1 MGNRANFVIVKDQDW
16 QPQQVCQIVGLGV
29 DGVGH
34 TQCGHRQMGFVD
46 VDRDDQFGR
55 LRRPLNLLASL
66 RLVTKDGLDIFVK
79 QPNSRI
85 NTA

>member
-16 QPQQVCQIVGLGV
+16 QPQLVCQIVGLGV
-29 DGVGH
+29 DSVGH
-34 TQCGHRQMGFVD
+34 TPCGHLQMGLVD
-46 VDRDDQFGR
+46 VDRDDQLGSI
-55 LRRPLNLLASL
+55 RRPSNLLASL
-66 RLVTKDGLDIFVK
+66 RLVTKDRSDIFVE